1 MDGPTLQLTR
11 CPECGG
17 TAEIERRTVLDST
30 DGPIEHAKIRCV
42 NRHWCYVPVCVL
54 EDVPRIHSDR
64 RPARHRR

>member
-1 MDGPTLQLTR
+1 
-11 CPECGG
+11 
-17 TAEIERRTVLDST
+17 VLDST